1 VKDEVLRD
9 GDRGDRVELE
19 EPELVDGVEH
29 APRRP
34 VEELRA
40 DGDPAGLLDSDNPRR
55 AGLRHG
61 GSWSEQTFAGENTV
75 SARL

>member
-29 APRRP
+29 AGRRP
-34 VEELRA
+34 VQELRA

-61 GSWSEQTFAGENTV
+61 GS
-75 SARL
+75 